1 MIHIVLKLSK
11 IFDGGKECLNSKEI
25 IKCPQK
31 HFFSFFKKQER
42 KNSLRDREQR
52 Y

>member
-31 HFFSFFKKQER
+31 DFFKKNGQIGI
-42 KNSLRDREQR
+42 NSRL
-52 Y
+52 